1 MKLDVVA
8 IGEGLLRL
16 SPAGLERFEQTDT
29 FKLHVG
35 GSEANVMVGLARLGW
50 RTAWLSRLTSNPLG
64 DRIVGTLAALGV
76 ETTHVVRTPHDR
88 VGCYWVEAGPEPRR
102 ASVMYDRAGSAMAH
116 FTSADLPPGLFTPGA
131 ARLFHTSGI
140 TLALS
145 DDARGAALDAMKR
158 SRAAGWQV
166 SFDTNFRSQM
176 WSQRDAAQA
185 CSKAIEYASVVHVPK
200 RDAVALFDASD
211 DAPTKTVVQD
221 LGRQFPG
228 RILAVTDGSRGA
240 LASTPTG
247 EVFLQP
253 AVSAQP
259 VDRVGRG
266 DAFMAGFLHAIL
278 SHPDSSEGVRQGL
291 QWGVALAALK
301 YATPGDLP
309 LFDKEAAM
317 WLVRSGAPGD
327 VDR

>member
-16 SPAGLERFEQTDT
+16 SPAGFERFEQTDT

-50 RTAWLSRLTSNPLG
+50 RTAWLSRLTSNRLG
-64 DRIVGTLAALGV
+64 DRIVATLAAQSV

-88 VGCYWVEAGPEPRR
+88 VGCYWLESGPEPRR
-102 ASVMYDRAGSAMAH
+102 ASVTYDRAGSAMAH

-131 ARLFHTSGI
+131 ARLFHTTGI

-145 DDARGAALDAMKR
+145 DDARAAALDAMER

-166 SFDTNFRSQM
+166 SFDTNYRSQM
-176 WSQRDAAQA
+176 WSQRNAAQA
-185 CSKAIEYASVVHVPK
+185 CLQAIEYASVVHVPK
-200 RDAVALFDASD
+200 RDAVALFEAS
-211 DAPTKTVVQD
+211 ASTPTKEILHN
-221 LGRQFPG
+221 LGQRFPD
-228 RILAVTDGSRGA
+228 RIIAMTDGYREA
-240 LASTPTG
+240 LALTPTG
-247 EVFLQP
+247 EVFVQP
-253 AVSAQP
+253 TVSAQP

-266 DAFMAGFLHAIL
+266 DAFMAGLLHGIL
-278 SHPDSSEGVRQGL
+278 SHPDTAEGVRQGL
-291 QWGVALAALK
+291 RWGVALAALK

-309 LFDKEAAM
+309 LFDQEAAAH
-317 WLVRSGAPGD
+317 LVQSGVSDD
-327 VDR
+327 VFR